1 MDLPGIQHIVAFASG
16 KGGVGRS
23 TVLANLAAAFV
34 ERGLDIGLLDADIE
48 DPGLL
53 HLMGVQG
60 EPEGQGEKVLP
71 SEEYGLKAISL
82 AFLLKGEASE
92 PFASPSPGS
101 GLRLKAA
108 PVEPL
113 EASLVKEGLQRVKWG
128 ELDYLL
134 IELPPGR
141 GRLTR
146 ILASIL
152 PLTGIVLVMTPQ
164 ASAIPSLTKAVEL
177 FRTLQVPILGV
188 IENLS
193 FILCPYCLKGIEV
206 FGHGLGRMMSLRL
219 KAPLLGEVPIDL
231 ALRHGGE
238 RGEIVTAEDP
248 RSPIAEVFRRV
259 AGNLL
264 EKLGEKKR

>member
-1 MDLPGIQHIVAFASG
+1 MTLPEIEQITHIVAFASG

-23 TVLANLAAAFV
+23 TVLANVAAAFV
-34 ERGLDIGLLDADIE
+34 ERGFKVGLLDTDVE

-60 EPEGQGEKVLP
+60 EPERQGERILP
-71 SEEYGLKAISL
+71 FEEEGLKVISL
-82 AFLLKGEASE
+82 GFLLTGEVSHPE
-92 PFASPSPGS
+92 DE
-101 GLRLKAA
+101 
-108 PVEPL
+108 V
-113 EASLVKEGLQRVKWG
+113 EASLVEEGLKRIEWG
-128 ELDYLL
+128 ELDYLML
-134 IELPPGR
+134 ELPPGR
-141 GRLTR
+141 RRLTR
-146 ILASIL
+146 MLASIL
-152 PLTGIVLVMTPQ
+152 PLTGAVLVMTPQ
-164 ASAIPSLTKAVEL
+164 ASAIPSLTKAAEL
-177 FRTLQVPILGV
+177 FRTLKVPILGL

-238 RGEIVTAEDP
+238 RGEVVTAEDP

-259 AGNLL
+259 AENLL
-264 EKLGEKKR
+264 EQLGKQEKLKADG

>member
-1 MDLPGIQHIVAFASG
+1 MILPGIQHIIAFASG

-34 ERGLDIGLLDADIE
+34 ERGLDTGLLDADIE

-60 EPEGQGEKVLP
+60 EPEWQGEKVLP
-71 SEEYGLKAISL
+71 FEEDGLKAISL
-82 AFLLKGEASE
+82 AFLLKEEASD
-92 PFASPSPGS
+92 PFAS
-101 GLRLKAA
+101 LKAA

-113 EASLVKEGLQRVKWG
+113 EASLVEEGLQRIEWG

-152 PLTGIVLVMTPQ
+152 PLTGTVLVMTPQ
-164 ASAIPSLTKAVEL
+164 ASAIPSLTKAAEL

-231 ALRHGGE
+231 ALRRGGE

-259 AGNLL
+259 AENLL